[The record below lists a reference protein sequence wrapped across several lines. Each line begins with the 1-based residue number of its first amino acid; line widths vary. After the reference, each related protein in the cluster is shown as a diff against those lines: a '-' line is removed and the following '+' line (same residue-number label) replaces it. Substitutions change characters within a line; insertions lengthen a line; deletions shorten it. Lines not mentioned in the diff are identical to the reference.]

1 VSERLDVVVIGG
13 GPAGTAVAIEL
24 ARSGRS
30 VALFEQSHYDQLRI
44 GETLPPLARMPLLS
58 LGVWDR
64 FVKDAHAPCHGTVS
78 VWGQEKLYEN
88 DFIFNPY
95 GHGWHID
102 RQRFDA
108 MLARAAEEAGAH
120 VSRSTRVTVAV
131 PEPRG
136 WSLEFLENGE
146 RRCMAAKF
154 LVDAT
159 GRASTFARRQGAS
172 RVSRDRLVSRVGF
185 FSARCGQSGT
195 DTRTLVEAAED
206 GWWYSA
212 WLPGSVLVV
221 AFMTDADLVP
231 HSRVHAIEQWWRRVE
246 RVPHTYARIDR
257 CALDTNLR
265 IFAAQTYRMDRITGE
280 AWLAVGDAA
289 AALDPL
295 SSRGIYNGLQSG
307 LRAASSIVK
316 RLLGDRTAFEE
327 YALWNERNFDEYLRM
342 RAVYY
347 GREQRWPSSA
357 FWRRRVTQGA
367 AAAVTQRLS

>member
-1 VSERLDVVVIGG
+1 VGERLDVVVVGG

-24 ARSGRS
+24 ARAGRS

-44 GETLPPLARMPLLS
+44 GETLPPLARIPLLR

-64 FVKDAHAPCHGTVS
+64 FLRDVHTPSYGTVS
-78 VWGQEKLYEN
+78 VWGQERPYEN
-88 DFIFNPY
+88 EFIFNPY

-102 RQRFDA
+102 RRRFDA
-108 MLARAAEEAGAH
+108 MLARASEEAGAR
-120 VSRSTRVTVAV
+120 VLRSTRVTAAI

-136 WSLEFLENGE
+136 WHLEFVEKGK
-146 RRCMAAKF
+146 RRCVTAKF

-159 GRASTFARRQGAS
+159 GRASTFARRQGAT

-185 FSARCGQSGT
+185 FSAREGGSGT
-195 DTRTLVEAAED
+195 DTRTLVEATED

-212 WLPGSVLVV
+212 WLPGSILVV
-221 AFMTDADLVP
+221 AFMTDADLVS
-231 HSRVHAIEQWWRRVE
+231 HTRVHAIEQWWRRVE
-246 RVPHTYARIDR
+246 QVPHTYARMPKCVLDR
-257 CALDTNLR
+257 NLR
-265 IFAAQTYRMDRITGE
+265 IFAAQTYRMDRITGQ

-295 SSRGIYNGLQSG
+295 SSHGILNGLHSG
-307 LRAASSIVK
+307 LEAAAALIR

-327 YALWNERNFDEYLRM
+327 YALWNERNFEEHLKV

-347 GREQRWPSSA
+347 EREQRWPSSA
-357 FWRRRVTQGA
+357 FWRRRVTQRA
-367 AAAVTQRLS
+367 DASSASHS